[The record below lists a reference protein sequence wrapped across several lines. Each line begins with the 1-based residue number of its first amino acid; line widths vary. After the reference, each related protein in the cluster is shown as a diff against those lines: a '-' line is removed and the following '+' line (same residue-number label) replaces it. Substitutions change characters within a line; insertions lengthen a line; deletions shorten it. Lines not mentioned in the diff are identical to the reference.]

1 MAISR
6 PRPEVEREIRET
18 LGLVPGFFDGFP
30 DETLDIE
37 WSTFRYFE
45 LGETGIPSKYKQL
58 IAVGIHA
65 ETKCQYCTLF
75 HSELARFFGASEV
88 ELQEAVHLAN
98 YTGANYTVGLSVY
111 LNGTRYPLDRFERE
125 LERILEFVG

>member
-1 MAISR
+1 MEHLPLLR
-6 PRPEVEREIRET
+6 T
-18 LGLVPGFFDGFP
+18 GGDGHSLQVQAADRRRHP
-30 DETLDIE
+30 
-37 WSTFRYFE
+37 
-45 LGETGIPSKYKQL
+45 P
-58 IAVGIHA
+58 